1 MYARGHFSPC
11 ELMQFHSIKAIV
23 IKSIPYQ
30 DSQKILTLF
39 SGELGIASMI
49 IKGLSSKGSHKLPFT
64 MPFCEAEFVFSK
76 GKSDL
81 LLFQEGSIINL
92 NLPLRDNLSNLQTA
106 FCLCQILMP
115 LQLPGKPAPH
125 LYALLSTFLRQI
137 PLFSCPKILVSC
149 FKLKILLHEGLYH
162 PEEKEDSLSNIEKKI
177 IEQIAL
183 VTTFTTL
190 KELQLP
196 LEVFYK
202 IEGLFLERTNNF

>member
-1 MYARGHFSPC
+1 
-11 ELMQFHSIKAIV
+11 MQFHSIKAIV

-30 DSQKILTLF
+30 ECQKILTLF

-76 GKSDL
+76 GRSDL

-92 NLPLRDNLSNLQTA
+92 NLPLRDNLSNLETA
-106 FCLCQILMP
+106 LSLYDTLIP

-137 PLFSCPKILVSC
+137 PFFSCPKILTSC

-162 PEEKEDSLSNIEKKI
+162 PEEKEDSISTIEKKI

-183 VTTFTTL
+183 VPNFATL
-190 KELQLP
+190 KELKLP
-196 LEVFYK
+196 SDVFHK
-202 IEGLFLERTNNF
+202 IEKLFLERTNNL